1 MQQEQTRIETSI
13 TFDEFQLDK
22 QSKIRKYFQKDEDNT
37 LPSVKNAMSKT
48 SQNYIH
54 FNKKLSN
61 KKDSLFLENA
71 AKTFQFQNNI
81 LNAGNLY
88 KNMNTT

>member
-1 MQQEQTRIETSI
+1 
-13 TFDEFQLDK
+13 
-22 QSKIRKYFQKDEDNT
+22 
-37 LPSVKNAMSKT
+37 MSKT

-54 FNKKLSN
+54 FKKKLSN